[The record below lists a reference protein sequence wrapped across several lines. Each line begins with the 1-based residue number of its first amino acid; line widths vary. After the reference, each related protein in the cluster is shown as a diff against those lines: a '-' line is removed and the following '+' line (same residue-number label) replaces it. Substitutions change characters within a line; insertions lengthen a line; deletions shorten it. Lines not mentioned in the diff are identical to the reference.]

1 MDWATIMVGN
11 LAVAMKVYLSKLLT
25 KLKLA
30 MMMPWQ
36 NVNFTGSTS
45 LDATW
50 RMGVK
55 PTVSEKKSQEP
66 RFSATTRSS
75 AHLVQK
81 IKIRRETTTTSLYHS
96 YGETMTKTIMFVI
109 MRNFHFYFSLKL
121 AICFRFCQFV
131 VS

>member
-1 MDWATIMVGN
+1 MVDWATIMVGN
-11 LAVAMKVYLSKLLT
+11 LAVVMKVYLSKLLT

-96 YGETMTKTIMFVI
+96 YGETMTNVCNYEK
-109 MRNFHFYFSLKL
+109 FSLL
-121 AICFRFCQFV
+121 LFFETCYLFPILSVCC
-131 VS
+131 